1 MKRRTGLEMAL
12 FGESAGRRREPRSL
26 VEFRAGK
33 MKFEGK
39 TVTADVRKG
48 LVYMKLDEN
57 LLHFCWKDRQKGTL
71 EDVSR
76 RTFSYDGLF
85 LEKKTEFDKYHTHLY
100 TSLNTR
106 KRPQVVRQTDLFS
119 ITVENSY
126 FLFTR
131 MDCIGPYYPL

>member
-1 MKRRTGLEMAL
+1 MAL

-48 LVYMKLDEN
+48 LVYMKLDDN

-71 EDVSR
+71 EDVSKGI
-76 RTFSYDGLF
+76 FSYAGLF
-85 LEKKTEFDKYHTHLY
+85 LKRGTELGNDRTYFDTN
-100 TSLNTR
+100 TVTR
-106 KRPQVVRQTDLFS
+106 KRAKVVRPS
-119 ITVENSY
+119 NE
-126 FLFTR
+126 
-131 MDCIGPYYPL
+131 